1 MIQVFEEKA
10 AVEARERT
18 SAEKVAAESREKEAR
33 DKAALAK
40 AQVEACHRVEHAIV
54 ARVTAEARDRA
65 VA

>member
-18 SAEKVAAESREKEAR
+18 SAEKVAESREKEAR

-54 ARVTAEARDRA
+54 ARVTAKARDRA